1 MEKDYVSIIISVY
14 NGEKYIE
21 QTLESCSNQTY
32 NNFEVIIIDDYSTDK
47 SIEKISKYI
56 LKKEKFQLIKN
67 EKNYGFI
74 KTVNKGIEL
83 AKGNRILI
91 LDQDDIL
98 DNKHLEVML
107 KKFTNDTSIVFCES
121 DFIDSSGKIFQYNN
135 NKEKIIKKL
144 ENLKYNLSR
153 GNFINACGL
162 IFTKE
167 KAIKVGKYPYDER
180 FPNYGE
186 WLFWLKL
193 SSVGGIKFCDNIK
206 SFYRRHETNMT
217 NSFKNKEIEKILK
230 EYYLETMKYAKK
242 KYYYNFTLKEKI
254 RFYLKFYKLKRK

>member
-121 DFIDSSGKIFQYNN
+121 DFIDSSGNVS
-135 NKEKIIKKL
+135 KEKRFMEL
-144 ENLKYNLSR
+144 MSS
-153 GNFINACGL
+153 
-162 IFTKE
+162 
-167 KAIKVGKYPYDER
+167 DE
-180 FPNYGE
+180 
-186 WLFWLKL
+186 
-193 SSVGGIKFCDNIK
+193 
-206 SFYRRHETNMT
+206 
-217 NSFKNKEIEKILK
+217 
-230 EYYLETMKYAKK
+230 
-242 KYYYNFTLKEKI
+242 
-254 RFYLKFYKLKRK
+254 